1 MLCDIAAFSMIV
13 IKRKSLEVKDSNAL
27 VMLWHESSTLFQ
39 DWPAGTGYG
48 P

>member
-1 MLCDIAAFSMIV
+1 MML
-13 IKRKSLEVKDSNAL
+13 IKRKSLGAKESNAL
-27 VMLWHESSTLFQ
+27 TMLWHESSTLFQ